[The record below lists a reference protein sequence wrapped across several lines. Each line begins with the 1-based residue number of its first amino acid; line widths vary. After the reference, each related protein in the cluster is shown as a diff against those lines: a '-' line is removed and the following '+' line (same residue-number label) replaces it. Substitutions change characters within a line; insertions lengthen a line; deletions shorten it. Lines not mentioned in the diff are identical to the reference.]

1 MPNNSDI
8 AFIIIIANNGS
19 DIGTSLIK
27 ITIAVIGFF
36 LMRYRNKY
44 RSLRLEFIGNTW

>member
-36 LMRYRNKY
+36 LMLL
-44 RSLRLEFIGNTW
+44 SLEFIGNTL